1 MGTSFPKEIIM
12 HFSTIGKILG
22 MTVLT
27 ASVSSV
33 WASPAFPF
41 PQSKKYPYG
50 NMANFAVTDSIQS
63 HFNVWK
69 GAWYTESGS
78 TARVISPNDSAEI
91 SVSEGIA
98 YGMLIMVYMSGTA
111 SDHQSEF
118 DKLLAYWN
126 KNAMSGS
133 GSGMNWHINNNTG
146 AVGSGSATD
155 ADLDAAVALIMAY
168 KQWGNSSYLTQA
180 KSLITW
186 IKSNDMESDMRVKP
200 GSNWDQGL
208 NASYVALAAFHL
220 FYAVTGDASWN
231 TAITVNMTH
240 LSKCQNSNS
249 GLVPDWCDWNSH
261 SAITTSASVSGG
273 TLGFFEDATR
283 TPWRMAWGYYWYGDA
298 TAKTANDK
306 IVNWLDSVTYGHA
319 SYIYAGYNLNGTV
332 ASNAKKFLSSSFVGG
347 LGLAMASTTT
357 PKHYMETICETL
369 INLPGKPSVNDD
381 GGGEKYY
388 AATLNI
394 LYLLL
399 MTGNM
404 PNLYDMTGYTALTT
418 EAMRQPSI
426 PTGTQIATEGSATVA
441 GFTKWGAFSDK
452 YGVTKMYPDSGSLP
466 IYLDNGAY
474 AVKAEFRIAPEPI
487 YGSDA
492 ATAKKYPFAG
502 VALSFNSKD
511 SSYDFSALKTI
522 RITIKTQGVIR
533 IALLD
538 SAIYGYDVE
547 GGEYGYWFHPSEDYQ
562 TIDIDAGDN
571 GSDLFVDFAEPT
583 WVTNAIPRSETL
595 AKIRGV
601 KFEPKMAKGGYG
613 SFSVKDVQFLDASGN
628 SVLPAGVQLIKSRA
642 PLTNSALCSAGN
654 ELQYSGFSGNAILR
668 IYSMSGTLL
677 QQKTINGSGTFSIAS
692 LPRGVLIARVADGY
706 AVKTLK
712 FAH

>member
-1 MGTSFPKEIIM
+1 M

-22 MTVLT
+22 IAVLT

-126 KNAMSGS
+126 KYAMSGS
-133 GSGMNWHINNNTG
+133 GSGMNWHVNNNTG

-155 ADLDAAVALIMAY
+155 ADLDAAVALVMAY

-208 NASYVALAAFHL
+208 NASYVAPATFHL

-231 TAITVNMTH
+231 TAITVNMAH

-298 TAKTANDK
+298 TAKAANDK
-306 IVNWLDSVTYGHA
+306 IVNWLDTSTYSHA
-319 SYIYAGYNLNGTV
+319 SYIFAGYNLNGTI
-332 ASNAKKFLSSSFVGG
+332 ASDDKRYVSSAFVGG
-347 LGLAMASTTT
+347 LGLAMASATT
-357 PKHYMETICETL
+357 PKYYMETICETL
-369 INLPGKPSVNDD
+369 LNTPGKTSITATI
-381 GGGEKYY
+381 GEKYY
-388 AATLNI
+388 SATLNI

-418 EAMRQPSI
+418 QAMRQPSA
-426 PTGTQIATEGSATVA
+426 PTGTQISAEGLATVA
-441 GFTKWGAFSDK
+441 GFTKWGAFSDI
-452 YGVTKMYPDSGSLP
+452 YGVTKMYPDSGSVP
-466 IYLDNGAY
+466 IYLDGDGTY
-474 AVKAEFRIAPEPI
+474 AVKAELRIAPEPI
-487 YGSDA
+487 YGTPDA
-492 ATAKKYPFAG
+492 VANRYPFAG
-502 VALSFNSKD
+502 VALSFNNKD
-511 SSYDFSALKTI
+511 SSYNFTNLKTI
-522 RITIKTQGVIR
+522 RLTVKTQGVIR

-538 SAIYGYDVE
+538 SAIYGYDEE
-547 GGEYGYWFHPSEDYQ
+547 GSEAGYWIHPSEDYQ
-562 TIDIDAGDN
+562 TLDIDAGDD
-571 GSDLFVDFAEPT
+571 GTDAFVDLVRPSWAKAIIGRAEM
-583 WVTNAIPRSETL
+583 L

-601 KFEPKMAKGGYG
+601 KFEPKMTKGGYG

-628 SVLPAGVQLIKSRA
+628 SVLPAGVQLIKSGM
-642 PLTNSALCSAGN
+642 PLTGRALRSAGN
-654 ELQYSGFSGNAILR
+654 ELQYSGFSGNANLR
-668 IYSMSGTLL
+668 IYSMNGTLL
-677 QQKTINGSGTFSIAS
+677 QQKAISGSGALSIAS
-692 LPRGVLIARVADGY
+692 LPRGVLIARVADGS